1 MTEQA
6 MSSSWYQRER
16 AKAIQ
21 REVTN
26 LRRFVKV
33 GHHNYLDAIDRKAD
47 EIIAQV
53 NRELG
58 DDKYDRR

>member
-6 MSSSWYQRER
+6 MSSAWYQRER
-16 AKAIQ
+16 AKTIKL
-21 REVTN
+21 EVSN

-33 GHHNYLDAIDRKAD
+33 GHHNYLDAIERRAD
-47 EIIAQV
+47 EIIEQA

-58 DDKYDRR
+58 ESK